1 MMSSS
6 DKVKCWY
13 VIILTFIL
21 HLLLI
26 NFYPINYEFVF
37 SEGAKYLINFEEQ
50 IIRDYFSNQANTFF
64 FSLIVGLLNKILP
77 IENTLLYTRLFSASS
92 YFLLGMAFIDL
103 FSYFKIK
110 FKCQLFLCFF
120 YLNPLIWTFG
130 YRGTPDLFSASL
142 AFYSFSKIL
151 TVENKFNYK
160 TFFHYFLLG
169 VSICIKPIA
178 AIYLGLIIL
187 LGYKNNIFL
196 VIKKYFF
203 FIILTLF
210 LPILY
215 FFIIKINFNFYL
227 GSSKF
232 TNIYILDYKNIEYIF
247 VGYLSFIA
255 ISIFPFTFQRY
266 YFGPKNFLILIFSFL
281 IFFYLCDKGMKLGE
295 LNFGF
300 VEKIMSRDMLIIS
313 IFPLFSL
320 MFLYFANI
328 KKKNINYKLI
338 FIIFFYIL
346 FLSFTRPAQRYLI
359 NILPICFFLVFLNLH
374 KFNIKYILAVILV
387 IYIPIN
393 VFIGLNF
400 YFVSNSNKNII
411 YFLENELLINK
422 TDPGPL
428 YPHSKHRF
436 KNLYPIEYEI
446 SLVPGKNIVKQ
457 FNFSNFFQKQTYYL
471 NKL

>member
-1 MMSSS
+1 MASCS
-6 DKVKCWY
+6 DKAKCWY
-13 VIILTFIL
+13 VIIITFIL

-26 NFYPINYEFVF
+26 NFYPINYEFTF
-37 SEGAKYLINFEEQ
+37 SEGVKYLINFEEQ

-64 FSLIVGLLNKILP
+64 FSLMVGLFNKIFP
-77 IENTLLYTRLFSASS
+77 IENTLLYTRILSASS
-92 YFLLGMAFIDL
+92 YILLGVAFIDL

-130 YRGTPDLFSASL
+130 YRGIPDLFSASL
-142 AFYSFSKIL
+142 AFYSFSQIL
-151 TVENKFNYK
+151 IIENKFNYK
-160 TFFHYFLLG
+160 TFFHYFFLG
-169 VSICIKPIA
+169 VSICIKPITI
-178 AIYLGLIIL
+178 IYLGLIIL

-227 GSSKF
+227 VPPKF
-232 TNIYILDYKNIEYIF
+232 ANAVIFDYKNTVYILI
-247 VGYLSFIA
+247 GYLSFVA

-266 YFGPKNFLILIFSFL
+266 YFGAKNFLTLIFSLL
-281 IFFYLCDKGMKLGE
+281 IFFIYLTKAGKLGE
-295 LNFGF
+295 LDFGF
-300 VEKIMSRDMLIIS
+300 VEKFMSRDLLMILIF
-313 IFPLFSL
+313 FPFSL
-320 MFLYFANI
+320 MFLYFINI
-328 KKKNINYKLI
+328 EKKNINYKII
-338 FIIFFYIL
+338 FIIFIYIL
-346 FLSFTRPAQRYLI
+346 FLSFTRPAQRYLVT
-359 NILPICFFLVFLNLH
+359 ILPICFFLVFLNLD
-374 KFNIKYILAVILV
+374 KFNMKYILAVILI
-387 IYIPIN
+387 IYIPTN
-393 VFIGLNF
+393 VLIGFNF
-400 YFVSNSNKNII
+400 HFVSNSNKNII

-436 KNLYPIEYEI
+436 KTLYPIEYEI
-446 SLVPGKNIVKQ
+446 SFVPGKNIVKQ
-457 FNFSNFFQKQTYYL
+457 FNFSNFFQKQIYYL